1 MSPVVM
7 AILVLSLYL
16 VVYRFSAKGVLV
28 EGLPSAVNIRRE
40 RGSQPA

>member
-16 VVYRFSAKGVLV
+16 VFYRFYAKGVLAA
-28 EGLPSAVNIRRE
+28 LQIRRE
-40 RGSQPA
+40 RASQTT

>member
-16 VVYRFSAKGVLV
+16 VVYRFYTKGALA
-28 EGLPSAVNIRRE
+28 AVNIRRE
-40 RGSQPA
+40 QGSQPA